1 MQRTHCHGWWS
12 EQEITKLKEKLCQC
26 QKQRK
31 KLAQWLVNESS
42 FLHGQLKNMEAIHS
56 GRLCHK
62 EKQLEVASRT
72 IEQLQRSLD
81 EVQQMRDESGFQV
94 CDKKIRYF
102 SFLFSFSQFLSTN
115 GDPS

>member
-1 MQRTHCHGWWS
+1 MQRTHCRGWWS

-42 FLHGQLKNMEAIHS
+42 FLHGQLKNMEVIHS

-81 EVQQMRDESGFQV
+81 EVQQMRDESGFHV
-94 CDKKIRYF
+94 CD
-102 SFLFSFSQFLSTN
+102 
-115 GDPS
+115 